1 MTILFYQVTIFNL
14 PLQAEV
20 SDDQLVSVFCDE
32 VRMQIKQSGLVCW
45 TDSMEHIAFYTSFI
59 YLVGIHNQ
67 INFCG

>member
-45 TDSMEHIAFYTSFI
+45 TDSMEQIAFYTSFI